1 MITSPTSKRQRVR
14 VHVAHH
20 ILIPP
25 KQTTSVQVYHPR
37 VAEDQDYFFDL
48 LPTVNASNL
57 LTDAA
62 FHTMIVSNSTN
73 KAIQIARNQA
83 MRHLSSIDP
92 DICDAVITEPT
103 NITDDF
109 VTCPGKLS
117 TIPRNTPIS
126 LQIIRYKTRVHLYAP
141 IVNTLTSIFYEFEDI
156 FRNTSF
162 ADIPIDQ

>member
-25 KQTTSVQVYHPR
+25 KQTTSVPVYHPR

-103 NITDDF
+103 GGGGGGGAG
-109 VTCPGKLS
+109 PGGRAAG
-117 TIPRNTPIS
+117 PRG
-126 LQIIRYKTRVHLYAP
+126 AP
-141 IVNTLTSIFYEFEDI
+141 G
-156 FRNTSF
+156 
-162 ADIPIDQ
+162 AGQ